1 MSLGFS
7 LLLEPPTSAFDLGS
21 KVAGLNVPLRLA
33 LTAQA
38 AGASAIVLSPAA
50 ENLRDLLADPRLSL
64 PVVSEAEHNKP
75 SDEALLCVPA
85 NLVVHRGL
93 FQAARDEL
101 VPGERRQLLEKPVAF
116 DPPFG
121 FTPLL
126 VTDRASAAQAEKAL
140 LRSLRKPQDGW
151 TSTYLNRHISLF
163 CTRLLVRTPLRPNQ
177 VSVGILGIGLF
188 GAWLASQGTYLSM
201 LVGAFCF
208 QMQSVLDGCDGEMS
222 RLTFRGSKL
231 GEWLDTVG
239 DDLTNYGFFAGAA
252 WGLYTATGSP
262 LYLALGGIVLACG
275 ITGSAI
281 EYAYLIRI
289 GSGDLLKYPLGVGKA
304 EGGGKATSKLGKLT
318 DLISPLFKRDTF
330 VLLTLFGAALGL
342 LGPFLA
348 IFAAGAIGV
357 LVAIIKAEIRMAKE
371 RRALRAA

>member
-50 ENLRDLLADPRLSL
+50 EKLRDLLADPRLSL
-64 PVVSEAEHNKP
+64 PVVSEADHAKP

-93 FQAARDEL
+93 FQAARAEL

-121 FTPLL
+121 FAPLL
-126 VTDRASAAQAEKAL
+126 VTDRASAAQAEKSL

-163 CTRLLVRTPLRPNQ
+163 FTRLLVRTPLRPNQ
-177 VSVGILGIGLF
+177 VSVGILGIGIF

-262 LYLALGGIVLACG
+262 LYLALGGIVLVCG

-304 EGGGKATSKLGKLT
+304 EGGGKATSPLGKLT

-330 VLLTLFGAALGL
+330 VLLTLVGAALGL

-348 IFAAGAIGV
+348 IFAAGAVGV